1 MAKAGA
7 TATKKKGAKETPL
20 MAQYN
25 RVKAQHPD
33 ALLLFRVGD
42 FYETFGQDAITAA
55 KVLNIVLTARKNG
68 AAAEVE
74 LAGFPHHAL
83 ENYLPKLVRAG
94 HRVAVCDQLEDPKTA
109 KTIVKRGVTEMVTP
123 GVALNDQ
130 VLEARE
136 NNWLAAVHVV
146 MEGRGRNQRERAGV
160 AFLDVSTGEF
170 LAGEGA
176 PEEIAPLLRTF
187 RPKETLH
194 LRHGEPQSLDLTGY
208 RFPLD
213 DWVWQLDFARETL
226 EGHFGTQGLKGFG
239 LDGQPLAVIAA
250 GAALHYVGTTKHDRL
265 AHIASLGRVEW
276 GRNVAMDG
284 FTIRNLELLAPT
296 HPEGVALV
304 DILDR
309 SATPMGARML
319 RRWIAQPLCDTEGIV
334 KRHEAVAAFLEQPEM
349 RADLIAEL
357 ARIGDLER
365 MLAKTAAVRISPA
378 ELDRLRRA
386 LTAVEALRLVVDSSD
401 DPVIG
406 RWAGRL
412 DPADAA
418 LERLRHELT
427 EDPPGVLGK
436 GPAIASGVVAELDE
450 LRDLRDNGKSK
461 LEGIRQREMEATGIS
476 SLKVAF
482 NNVFGYYLEV
492 RHAHKDKVP
501 EKWIRKQ
508 TLTQAER
515 YITPELKELEQ
526 RILNAEERLDVVERE
541 AFTNLVTAL
550 HPFLP
555 VLQATARAVAGLDLL
570 LGFAALAED
579 HGYTRPVLTEGTELE
594 IVGGRHPVIERCLP
608 DGESY
613 VANDVALD
621 RDHRQI
627 LMITGPNMSGKSAL
641 LRQTALIALM
651 AQMGCYVPARSVRMG
666 VVDKVFTRVGA
677 SDNLSAGESTFMVEM
692 NETAS
697 ILHNLSDRSLVLLDE
712 IGRGT
717 STYDGISIA
726 WAIAEFLH
734 EHPKSR
740 AKTLFATHYHELN
753 RMAERFARIHNANV
767 SVEQR
772 DGKVIFLRKLVPG
785 GSEHSFGIHV
795 AKLAGMPAALVRRAE
810 EVLTG
815 LESQGAGRKTD
826 APGAGDTVQ
835 TEVQDGMQMS
845 FFQLD
850 DPVLEDIKEDL
861 LGLDIDQLTP
871 VEALLK
877 LHEIRKRVGG

>member
-1 MAKAGA
+1 M
-7 TATKKKGAKETPL
+7 
-20 MAQYN
+20 
-25 RVKAQHPD
+25 
-33 ALLLFRVGD
+33 
-42 FYETFGQDAITAA
+42 
-55 KVLNIVLTARKNG
+55 
-68 AAAEVE
+68 
-74 LAGFPHHAL
+74 
-83 ENYLPKLVRAG
+83 
-94 HRVAVCDQLEDPKTA
+94 
-109 KTIVKRGVTEMVTP
+109 
-123 GVALNDQ
+123 
-130 VLEARE
+130 
-136 NNWLAAVHVV
+136 
-146 MEGRGRNQRERAGV
+146 

-170 LAGEGA
+170 LAGEGT
-176 PEEIAPLLRTF
+176 PEDIAPLLRTF

-194 LRHGEPQSLDLTGY
+194 LRHGEPTSLQLSGY

-226 EGHFGTQGLKGFG
+226 EGHFGTKGLKGFG

-250 GAALHYVGTTKHDRL
+250 GAAMHYVGTTKHDRM

-276 GRNVAMDG
+276 GQNVAMDG
-284 FTIRNLELLAPT
+284 FTIRNLELLVPT
-296 HPEGVALV
+296 HPEGTALV
-304 DILDR
+304 DVVDR

-319 RRWIAQPLCDTEGIV
+319 RRWIAQPLCDAGAISR
-334 KRHEAVAAFLEQPEM
+334 RHEAVSAFLDQPEM

-357 ARIGDLER
+357 GQIGDLER
-365 MLAKTAAVRISPA
+365 LLAKTAAVRISPA
-378 ELDRLRRA
+378 ELKKLRQA
-386 LTAVEALRLVVDSSD
+386 LTAVEALRLMVDSSD
-401 DPVIG
+401 DAVIG

-418 LERLRHELT
+418 LEKLRTELT

-436 GPAIASGVVAELDE
+436 GASIASGVVDELDQ
-450 LRDLRDNGKSK
+450 LRDLRDNGKAK
-461 LEGIRQREMEATGIS
+461 LDGIRIREAEATGIT
-476 SLKVAF
+476 SLKIAF

-501 EKWIRKQ
+501 ETWIRKQ

-541 AFTNLVTAL
+541 AYMRLVTAM

-570 LGFAALAED
+570 LGFATLAED
-579 HGYTRPVLTEGTELE
+579 HGYTRPTLVDGSTLE
-594 IVGGRHPVIERCLP
+594 IVGGRHPVIEHCLP

-621 RDHRQI
+621 RDHQQI

-641 LRQTALIALM
+641 LRQTALIVLM

-753 RMAERFARIHNANV
+753 RMAERFPRIHNANV
-767 SVEQR
+767 SVRQQ
-772 DGKVIFLRKLVPG
+772 DGKVVFLRKLIPG

-815 LESQGAGRKTD
+815 LEAQGAGRKESGSGPVETETD
-826 APGAGDTVQ
+826 SEGL
-835 TEVQDGMQMS
+835 QMS

-850 DPVLEDIKEDL
+850 DPVLQDIKEDL
-861 LGLDIDQLTP
+861 LGLDIDRLTP
-871 VEALLK
+871 VDALLK

>member
-1 MAKAGA
+1 MAQAKGKAKAV
-7 TATKKKGAKETPL
+7 KPVKETPL

-42 FYETFGQDAITAA
+42 FYETFGSDAVTAA

-68 AAAEVE
+68 AAAEIE

-94 HRVAVCDQLEDPKTA
+94 HRVAVCDQLEDPKTT

-146 MEGRGRNQRERAGV
+146 MEGRGANKRERAGV

-170 LAGEGA
+170 LAGEGT
-176 PEEIAPLLRTF
+176 PEDIAPLLRTF

-194 LRHGEPQSLDLTGY
+194 LRHGEPTSLQLSGY

-226 EGHFGTQGLKGFG
+226 EGHFGTKGLKGFG

-250 GAALHYVGTTKHDRL
+250 GAAMHYVGTTKHDRM

-276 GRNVAMDG
+276 GQNVAMDG
-284 FTIRNLELLAPT
+284 FTIRNLELLVPT
-296 HPEGVALV
+296 HPEGTALV
-304 DILDR
+304 DVVDR

-319 RRWIAQPLCDTEGIV
+319 RRWIAQPLCDAEGAISR
-334 KRHEAVAAFLEQPEM
+334 RHEAVASAFLAQPCNAG
-349 RADLIAEL
+349 RPHRRTRS
-357 ARIGDLER
+357 RIGDLER
-365 MLAKTAAVRISPA
+365 LLAKTAAAVRISPA
-378 ELDRLRRA
+378 ELDKRLRQGPSPPWRPCA
-386 LTAVEALRLVVDSSD
+386 SWSTVRMTLSSA
-401 DPVIG
+401 
-406 RWAGRL
+406 AGPAGWI
-412 DPADAA
+412 PADAA
-418 LERLRHELT
+418 LEPNCARDLT

-436 GPAIASGVVAELDE
+436 GALLSLRVWWTNWTQ
-450 LRDLRDNGKSK
+450 LRDLRDNGKAK
-461 LEGIRQREMEATGIS
+461 LDGIRHPRGRSHRHHLPQNRLQQRLWLLPRGPPCPQRQGALRT
-476 SLKVAF
+476 
-482 NNVFGYYLEV
+482 
-492 RHAHKDKVP
+492 
-501 EKWIRKQ
+501 WIRKQ

-526 RILNAEERLDVVERE
+526 PHPRRGRAPRRRGARSLYAI
-541 AFTNLVTAL
+541 LVTGLAPL
-550 HPFLP
+550 SCP

-570 LGFAALAED
+570 LGFATLAED
-579 HGYTRPVLTEGTELE
+579 HGYTRPTLVDGSTLE
-594 IVGGRHPVIERCLP
+594 IVGGRHPVIEHCLP

-621 RDHRQI
+621 RDHQQI

-641 LRQTALIALM
+641 LRQTALIVLM

-753 RMAERFARIHNANV
+753 RMAERFPRIHNANV
-767 SVEQR
+767 SVRQQ
-772 DGKVIFLRKLVPG
+772 DGKVVFLRKLIPG

-815 LESQGAGRKTD
+815 LESQGAGRK
-826 APGAGDTVQ
+826 
-835 TEVQDGMQMS
+835 EWVQDLWKLNRQRRAA
-845 FFQLD
+845 D
-850 DPVLEDIKEDL
+850 EL
-861 LGLDIDQLTP
+861 LS
-871 VEALLK
+871 
-877 LHEIRKRVGG
+877 VG

>member
-1 MAKAGA
+1 MAQAKGKAKAV
-7 TATKKKGAKETPL
+7 KPVKETPL

-42 FYETFGQDAITAA
+42 FYETFGSDAVTAA

-68 AAAEVE
+68 AAAEIE

-94 HRVAVCDQLEDPKTA
+94 HRVAVCDQLEDPKTT

-146 MEGRGRNQRERAGV
+146 MEGRGANKRERAGV

-170 LAGEGA
+170 LAGEGT
-176 PEEIAPLLRTF
+176 PEDIAPLLRTF

-194 LRHGEPQSLDLTGY
+194 LRHGEPTSLQLSGY

-226 EGHFGTQGLKGFG
+226 EGHFGTKGLKGFG

-250 GAALHYVGTTKHDRL
+250 GAAMHYVGTTKHDRM

-276 GRNVAMDG
+276 GQNVAMDG
-284 FTIRNLELLAPT
+284 FTIRNLELLVPT
-296 HPEGVALV
+296 HPEGTALV
-304 DILDR
+304 DVVDR

-319 RRWIAQPLCDTEGIV
+319 RRWIAQPLCDAGAISR
-334 KRHEAVAAFLEQPEM
+334 RHEAVSAFLDQPEM

-357 ARIGDLER
+357 GQIGDLER
-365 MLAKTAAVRISPA
+365 LLAKTAAVRISPA
-378 ELDRLRRA
+378 ELKKLRQA
-386 LTAVEALRLVVDSSD
+386 LTAVEALRLMVDSSD
-401 DPVIG
+401 DAVIG

-418 LERLRHELT
+418 LEKLRTELT

-436 GPAIASGVVAELDE
+436 GASIASGVVDELDQ
-450 LRDLRDNGKSK
+450 LRDLRDNGKAK
-461 LEGIRQREMEATGIS
+461 LDGIRIREAEATGIT
-476 SLKVAF
+476 SLKIAF

-501 EKWIRKQ
+501 ETWIRKQ

-541 AFTNLVTAL
+541 AYMRLVIAM

-570 LGFAALAED
+570 LGFATLAED
-579 HGYTRPVLTEGTELE
+579 HGYTRPTLVDGSTLE
-594 IVGGRHPVIERCLP
+594 IVGGRHPVIEHCLP

-621 RDHRQI
+621 RDHQQI

-641 LRQTALIALM
+641 LRQTALIVLM

-753 RMAERFARIHNANV
+753 RMAERFPRIHNANV
-767 SVEQR
+767 SVRQQ
-772 DGKVIFLRKLVPG
+772 DGKVVFLRKLIPG

-815 LESQGAGRKTD
+815 LESQGAGRKESGSGPVETETD
-826 APGAGDTVQ
+826 SEGL
-835 TEVQDGMQMS
+835 QMS

-850 DPVLEDIKEDL
+850 DPVLQDIKEDL
-861 LGLDIDQLTP
+861 LGLDIDRLTP
-871 VEALLK
+871 VDALLK

>member
-1 MAKAGA
+1 
-7 TATKKKGAKETPL
+7 
-20 MAQYN
+20 
-25 RVKAQHPD
+25 
-33 ALLLFRVGD
+33 
-42 FYETFGQDAITAA
+42 
-55 KVLNIVLTARKNG
+55 
-68 AAAEVE
+68 
-74 LAGFPHHAL
+74 
-83 ENYLPKLVRAG
+83 
-94 HRVAVCDQLEDPKTA
+94 
-109 KTIVKRGVTEMVTP
+109 
-123 GVALNDQ
+123 
-130 VLEARE
+130 
-136 NNWLAAVHVV
+136 
-146 MEGRGRNQRERAGV
+146 
-160 AFLDVSTGEF
+160 
-170 LAGEGA
+170 
-176 PEEIAPLLRTF
+176 
-187 RPKETLH
+187 
-194 LRHGEPQSLDLTGY
+194 
-208 RFPLD
+208 
-213 DWVWQLDFARETL
+213 
-226 EGHFGTQGLKGFG
+226 
-239 LDGQPLAVIAA
+239 
-250 GAALHYVGTTKHDRL
+250 
-265 AHIASLGRVEW
+265 
-276 GRNVAMDG
+276 
-284 FTIRNLELLAPT
+284 
-296 HPEGVALV
+296 
-304 DILDR
+304 
-309 SATPMGARML
+309 
-319 RRWIAQPLCDTEGIV
+319 
-334 KRHEAVAAFLEQPEM
+334 
-349 RADLIAEL
+349 
-357 ARIGDLER
+357 

-378 ELDRLRRA
+378 ELKKLRQA
-386 LTAVEALRLVVDSSD
+386 LTAVEALRLMVDSSD

-418 LERLRHELT
+418 LAQLRTELT
-427 EDPPGVLGK
+427 DDPPGVLGK
-436 GPAIASGVVAELDE
+436 GASIASGVVEELDQ
-450 LRDLRDNGKSK
+450 LRDLRDNGKAK
-461 LEGIRQREMEATGIS
+461 MEGIRTREAEATGIT
-476 SLKVAF
+476 SLKIAF

-501 EKWIRKQ
+501 ETWIRKQ

-515 YITPELKELEQ
+515 YITPELKDLEQ

-541 AFTNLVTAL
+541 AYTRLVTAM

-570 LGFAALAED
+570 LGFATLAED
-579 HGYTRPVLTEGTELE
+579 HSYTRPTLVEGSELE

-608 DGESY
+608 EGESY

-621 RDHRQI
+621 RDHQQI

-641 LRQTALIALM
+641 LRQTALITLM

-753 RMAERFARIHNANV
+753 RMADRFSRIHNANV
-767 SVEQR
+767 SVRQQ
-772 DGKVIFLRKLVPG
+772 DGKVVFLRKLIPG

-795 AKLAGMPAALVRRAE
+795 AKLAGMPASLVRRAE

-815 LESQGAGRKTD
+815 LESQGAGRQEHRG
-826 APGAGDTVQ
+826 GAALE
-835 TEVQDGMQMS
+835 TEADNEGLQMS

-850 DPVLEDIKEDL
+850 DPVLQDIKEDL
-861 LGLDIDQLTP
+861 LELDIDRLTP

>member
-1 MAKAGA
+1 MAQAKGKAKAV
-7 TATKKKGAKETPL
+7 KPVKETPL

-42 FYETFGQDAITAA
+42 FYETFGSDAVTAA

-68 AAAEVE
+68 AAAEIE

-94 HRVAVCDQLEDPKTA
+94 HRVAVCDQLEDPKTT

-146 MEGRGRNQRERAGV
+146 MEGRGANKRERAGV

-170 LAGEGA
+170 LAGEGT
-176 PEEIAPLLRTF
+176 PEDIAPLLRTF

-194 LRHGEPQSLDLTGY
+194 LRHGEPTSLQLSGY

-226 EGHFGTQGLKGFG
+226 EGHFGTKGLKGFG

-250 GAALHYVGTTKHDRL
+250 GAAMHYVGTTKHDRM

-276 GRNVAMDG
+276 GQNVAMDG
-284 FTIRNLELLAPT
+284 FTIRNLELLVPT
-296 HPEGVALV
+296 HPEGTALV
-304 DILDR
+304 DVVDR

-319 RRWIAQPLCDTEGIV
+319 RRWIAQPLCDAGAISR
-334 KRHEAVAAFLEQPEM
+334 RHEAVSAFLDQPEM

-357 ARIGDLER
+357 GQIGDLER
-365 MLAKTAAVRISPA
+365 LLAKTAAVRISPA
-378 ELDRLRRA
+378 ELKKLRQA
-386 LTAVEALRLVVDSSD
+386 LTAVEALRLMVDSSD
-401 DPVIG
+401 DAVIG

-418 LERLRHELT
+418 LEKLRTELT

-436 GPAIASGVVAELDE
+436 GASIASGVVDELDQ
-450 LRDLRDNGKSK
+450 LRDLRDNGKAK
-461 LEGIRQREMEATGIS
+461 LDGIRIREAEATGIT
-476 SLKVAF
+476 SLKIAF

-501 EKWIRKQ
+501 ETWIRKQ

-541 AFTNLVTAL
+541 AYMRLVTAM

-570 LGFAALAED
+570 LGFATLAED
-579 HGYTRPVLTEGTELE
+579 HGYTRPTLVDGSTLE
-594 IVGGRHPVIERCLP
+594 IVGGRHPVIEHCLP

-621 RDHRQI
+621 RDHQQI

-641 LRQTALIALM
+641 LRQTALIVLM

-753 RMAERFARIHNANV
+753 RMAERFPRIHNANV
-767 SVEQR
+767 SVRQQ
-772 DGKVIFLRKLVPG
+772 DGKVVFLRKLIPG

-815 LESQGAGRKTD
+815 LEAQGAGRKES
-826 APGAGDTVQ
+826 GSG
-835 TEVQDGMQMS
+835 
-845 FFQLD
+845 
-850 DPVLEDIKEDL
+850 
-861 LGLDIDQLTP
+861 P
-871 VEALLK
+871 VETEQTAK
-877 LHEIRKRVGG
+877 GCR